1 MNILTAVAE
10 DIKRRQAFKVAANNK
25 KEKIPPA
32 TLCGANGWW

>member
-10 DIKRRQAFKVAANNK
+10 DIKRRQAFEVAANNK
-25 KEKIPPA
+25 KEKPA